1 MTADGNNVTWLRFKI
16 EGFMQIEF
24 DKKNRLESKVGF

>member
-1 MTADGNNVTWLRFKI
+1 MRADGNNVTWLGLRFR
-16 EGFMQIEF
+16 GFMKIEF